1 MKIMT
6 RWLIM
11 LLLTWPTLSLAAERD
26 AGAVFLAQVDK
37 PVTSVY
43 DNVYKS
49 LEEARFFVVFEPNI
63 GANLARFSDK
73 WGDDYNRNKL
83 SEIRSMIF
91 CNGWYANQV
100 SNLDPNMLGFCPL
113 HITLIERDGKTTVL
127 FNRPTA
133 IAQDSPAKDLL
144 QEVEAEVIAAIQQGL
159 AKETEK

>member
-6 RWLIM
+6 RWFIA
-11 LLLTWPTLSLAAERD
+11 LLLTWPMMSFAAEPE
-26 AGAVFLAQVDK
+26 AGAVFLAQADK

-43 DNVYKS
+43 DSVYKS
-49 LEEARFFVVFEPNI
+49 LEDARFFVVFEPNI
-63 GANLARFSDK
+63 GANLVRFADK
-73 WGDDYNRNKL
+73 WGDDYNRSKL

-127 FNRPTA
+127 FNRPSV
-133 IAQDSPAKDLL
+133 IAHNSPAKDLL
-144 QEVEAEVIAAIQQGL
+144 LEIETEVIKAIQQGL
-159 AKETEK
+159 AKETAH

>member
-6 RWLIM
+6 CWLIAVLM
-11 LLLTWPTLSLAAERD
+11 TWPMMGLATERGTD
-26 AGAVFLAQVDK
+26 AVFLAQADK

-49 LEEARFFVVFEPNI
+49 LEDARFYVVFEPNI
-63 GANLARFSDK
+63 GANLARFADK
-73 WGDDYNRNKL
+73 WGDDYNRSKL

-113 HITLIERDGKTTVL
+113 QSL
-127 FNRPTA
+127 
-133 IAQDSPAKDLL
+133 
-144 QEVEAEVIAAIQQGL
+144 
-159 AKETEK
+159 

>member
-1 MKIMT
+1 MKIKT
-6 RWLIM
+6 CWLLA
-11 LLLTWPTLSLAAERD
+11 LLITWPMMSLAAERAAD
-26 AGAVFLAQVDK
+26 TVFLAHVDK

-49 LEEARFFVVFEPNI
+49 LEDARFFVVFEPNI

-113 HITLIERDGKTTVL
+113 HITLVERDGKTTVL
-127 FNRPTA
+127 FNRPSSVA
-133 IAQDSPAKDLL
+133 YDSPAKDLL
-144 QEVEAEVIAAIQQGL
+144 LEIETEVIKAIQQGL
-159 AKETEK
+159 AKETAH